1 MYLIDDITVTGFFS
15 HRSHIPFRGPSSE
28 PYPRPNHT
36 INVLPIQY
44 HKTRQKIVKIGHWC
58 KWKVWTSPR
67 GGGER
72 KWADSTEAYCVGRDV
87 WRRERGGA
95 AEDRAE
101 AAGERESRDVGWI
114 DGGSQ
119 LEAAVPLGRLE
130 ESEVRGIIQ
139 MIRWKPLALKYNYEI
154 FFTPSGVNI

>member
-1 MYLIDDITVTGFFS
+1 MSG
-15 HRSHIPFRGPSSE
+15 RAPGAEAKESE
-28 PYPRPNHT
+28 RTRLRHT
-36 INVLPIQY
+36 ASGE
-44 HKTRQKIVKIGHWC
+44 TF
-58 KWKVWTSPR
+58 
-67 GGGER
+67 GGER
-72 KWADSTEAYCVGRDV
+72 E
-87 WRRERGGA
+87 GGG

-139 MIRWKPLALKYNYEI
+139 MIR
-154 FFTPSGVNI
+154 